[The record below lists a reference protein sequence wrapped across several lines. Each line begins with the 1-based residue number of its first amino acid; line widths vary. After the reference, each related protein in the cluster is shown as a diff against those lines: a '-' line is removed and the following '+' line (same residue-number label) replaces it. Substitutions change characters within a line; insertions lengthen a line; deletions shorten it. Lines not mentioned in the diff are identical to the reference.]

1 MDDYI
6 DNNSIEAFRAMLI
19 ENENCSKSRDTGGK
33 KKTKKLPTPRET
45 A

>member
-19 ENENCSKSRDTGGK
+19 ENENGSKARDTGGN
-33 KKTKKLPTPRET
+33 EEN
-45 A
+45 